1 MDFLA
6 IWQFGP
12 ALFAC
17 KAPYHL
23 DRVRKN
29 ADPLLKI
36 LHYSDLNGTYR
47 LRWDVVETWI
57 ATTTSFRHVQN

>member
-12 ALFAC
+12 ALFVC
-17 KAPYHL
+17 KAPYRL

-29 ADPLLKI
+29 ADPLLLSPRMALPGI
-36 LHYSDLNGTYR
+36 RDPR
-47 LRWDVVETWI
+47 LP
-57 ATTTSFRHVQN
+57 

>member
-29 ADPLLKI
+29 ADPLLIQLK
-36 LHYSDLNGTYR
+36 LCVTLDSVNQVSYKK
-47 LRWDVVETWI
+47 
-57 ATTTSFRHVQN
+57 

>member
-6 IWQFGP
+6 VWQFVP

-29 ADPLLKI
+29 ADPLFKRAPIDFIEILKKREISI
-36 LHYSDLNGTYR
+36 LGKP
-47 LRWDVVETWI
+47 TWEGLW
-57 ATTTSFRHVQN
+57 